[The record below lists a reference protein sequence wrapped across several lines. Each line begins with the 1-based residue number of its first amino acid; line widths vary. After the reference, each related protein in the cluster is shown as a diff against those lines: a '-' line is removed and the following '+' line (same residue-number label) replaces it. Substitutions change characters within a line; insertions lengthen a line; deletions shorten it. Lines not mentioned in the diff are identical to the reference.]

1 MSGMIPYVVRRAL
14 TALPTIAIFACFVF
28 LLQKLL
34 PGDPVLAMAGEDRD
48 PATIAALRLQ
58 YHLDDPLPLQFLHWA
73 KGALAGDLGESLRNH
88 DTVIHL
94 IAQKLPVTIELALLS
109 TLFSLLIGIPAGILA
124 AAKKGSVW
132 DNLARGVAL
141 WGVSIPTFWFGIVL
155 IIIVSVNLQWLPASG
170 YASIAE
176 DPWQNIRTM
185 ILPAFVLGNAQA
197 GILMRHTRSSM
208 LEVLRQ
214 DYVRTARAKGLSEM
228 RVVMAHAF
236 RNALGPL
243 VTVTAVLLGQLLAG
257 AVLTEQVFS
266 IPGFGKMLVD
276 AVFNRDYA
284 VVQGVALCT
293 GVGFIVL
300 NLLADI
306 AQLLLN
312 PRLRAS

>member
-1 MSGMIPYVVRRAL
+1 MSAVLPYVARRFL
-14 TALPTIAIFACFVF
+14 TAIPTIAIFACFVF

-48 PATIAALRLQ
+48 PATLAALRVQ
-58 YHLDDPLPLQFLHWA
+58 YHLDDPLPVQFLRWA
-73 KGALAGDLGESLRNH
+73 GGTLTGDLGESLRNH
-88 DTVIHL
+88 DSVIHL
-94 IAQKLPVTIELALLS
+94 IAQKLPVTLELAFLS
-109 TLFSLLIGIPAGILA
+109 TLFAIAIGIPAGILA
-124 AAKKGSVW
+124 AAKKGSIW
-132 DNLARGVAL
+132 DGLARGVAL

-155 IIIVSVNLQWLPASG
+155 IILVAVELHWLPASG
-170 YASIAE
+170 YAPLSE

-185 ILPAFVLGNAQA
+185 ILPSFVLGNAQA

-214 DYVRTARAKGLSEM
+214 DYVRTARAKGLPEL

-293 GVGFIVL
+293 GVGFIML
-300 NLLADI
+300 NLLADV
-306 AQLLLN
+306 AQLMLN
-312 PRLRAS
+312 PRLRA

>member
-1 MSGMIPYVVRRAL
+1 MSAMLPYVVRRVL

-48 PATIAALRLQ
+48 PATLAALRIQ
-58 YHLDDPLPLQFLHWA
+58 YHLDDPLPLQFLRW
-73 KGALAGDLGESLRNH
+73 AGDALQGNLGESLRNH
-88 DTVIHL
+88 DSVLHL
-94 IAQKLPVTIELALLS
+94 IAQKLPVTLELAVLS
-109 TLFSLLIGIPAGILA
+109 TLFSVLIGVPAGILA
-124 AAKKGSVW
+124 AAKKGSIW
-132 DNLARGVAL
+132 DSLARGAAL

-155 IIIVSVNLQWLPASG
+155 IILVSVNLHLLPARQVDLG
-170 YASIAE
+170 TYAGPS
-176 DPWQNIRTM
+176 
-185 ILPAFVLGNAQA
+185 FVLGNAQA

-214 DYVRTARAKGLSEM
+214 DYVRTARAKGLPEL
-228 RVVMAHAF
+228 RVVMGHAF
-236 RNALGPL
+236 RNALAPL

-293 GVGFIVL
+293 GVGFILL
-300 NLLADI
+300 NLLADV
-306 AQLLLN
+306 AQLVLN

>member
-1 MSGMIPYVVRRAL
+1 MSAMLPYVARRVL

-48 PATIAALRLQ
+48 PATLAALRTL
-58 YHLDDPLPLQFLHWA
+58 YHLDDPLPLQFLRWA
-73 KGALAGDLGESLRNH
+73 VGALTGDLGESLRNH
-88 DTVIHL
+88 DTVLHL
-94 IAQKLPVTIELALLS
+94 ISQKLPVTLELALLS
-109 TLFSLLIGIPAGILA
+109 TLFALAIGVPAGILA
-124 AAKKGSVW
+124 AAKKGSIW
-132 DNLARGVAL
+132 DSIARGVAL

-155 IIIVSVNLQWLPASG
+155 IIIVAVDLHWLPASG
-170 YASIAE
+170 FAPFSE

-185 ILPAFVLGNAQA
+185 ILPSFVLGNAQA

-214 DYVRTARAKGLSEM
+214 DYVRTARAKGLPEL
-228 RVVMAHAF
+228 RVIMAHAF

-243 VTVTAVLLGQLLAG
+243 VTVTAVLLGPLLAG

-293 GVGFIVL
+293 GVGFIML

-312 PRLRAS
+312 PRLRA

>member
-1 MSGMIPYVVRRAL
+1 MSAMVPYVVRRIL
-14 TALPTIAIFACFVF
+14 TALPTIVIFACFVF

-48 PATIAALRLQ
+48 PATIAALRIQ
-58 YHLDDPLPLQFLHWA
+58 YHLNDPLPVQFLRWA
-73 KGALAGDLGESLRNH
+73 GDALRGDLGESLRNH
-88 DTVIHL
+88 DSVLHL
-94 IAQKLPVTIELALLS
+94 ITQKLPVTLELALLS
-109 TLFSLLIGIPAGILA
+109 TLFSVLIGIPAGILA

-132 DNLARGVAL
+132 DNLARGTAL

-155 IIIVSVNLQWLPASG
+155 IIIVSVNLHLLPASG
-170 YASIAE
+170 YAPISE

-197 GILMRHTRSSM
+197 GILMRHTRSAM

-214 DYVRTARAKGLSEM
+214 DYVRTARAKGLPEL

-236 RNALGPL
+236 RNALAPL

-293 GVGFIVL
+293 GVGFILL
-300 NLLADI
+300 NLLADV

-312 PRLRAS
+312 PRLRSS

>member
-1 MSGMIPYVVRRAL
+1 MVPYVVRRVL

-48 PATIAALRLQ
+48 PATLAALRIQ
-58 YHLDDPLPLQFLHWA
+58 YHLDDPLPLQFLRW
-73 KGALAGDLGESLRNH
+73 AGDALQGNLGESLRNH
-88 DTVIHL
+88 DSVLHL
-94 IAQKLPVTIELALLS
+94 IAQKLPVTLELAVLS
-109 TLFSLLIGIPAGILA
+109 TLFSVLIGVPAGILA
-124 AAKKGSVW
+124 AAKKGSLW
-132 DNLARGVAL
+132 DNLARGAAL

-155 IIIVSVNLQWLPASG
+155 IIIVAVNLHWLPASG
-170 YASIAE
+170 YAPISE

-214 DYVRTARAKGLSEM
+214 DYVRTARAKGLPEL
-228 RVVMAHAF
+228 RVVMGHAF
-236 RNALGPL
+236 RNALAPL

-293 GVGFIVL
+293 GVGFILL
-300 NLLADI
+300 NLLADV
-306 AQLLLN
+306 AQLVLN